1 MNSSATRMLQNAHG
15 VLAAGGTAWRG
26 YGRRAPDARLQ
37 GDYADQGNDGDDG
50 GDRQNDSQLIGT
62 E

>member
-1 MNSSATRMLQNAHG
+1 MLQNAHG